1 MNSGDERGVG
11 NAAPHITGA
20 GAAMIAVAGLYKR
33 FETAE
38 GTLEVLR
45 GIDLEVRAGE
55 RIAIVGASGAGKS
68 TFMHLLGGLDRP
80 SAGSIRFEGA
90 EIFRY
95 SSAQLD
101 AFRNRAV
108 GFVFQFHQLLP
119 EFTALENVMLP
130 ARIGRLPVGEARAR
144 AEHLLQAVGLGHRL
158 THKPG
163 QLSGGEQ
170 QRVAIARALVMGPR
184 LLLADEPTGNL
195 DSVTSGEI
203 LALLD
208 RLHAECNL
216 TLIVVTHSEMLAAR
230 MDRIVRMSDG
240 SVVP

>member
-1 MNSGDERGVG
+1 VVSETHN
-11 NAAPHITGA
+11 ITGA
-20 GAAMIAVAGLYKR
+20 SDAMITVAGLCKR
-33 FETAE
+33 FETDE
-38 GTLEVLR
+38 GTIEVLR
-45 GIDLEVRAGE
+45 GIDLKVRAGE

-80 SAGSIRFEGA
+80 SAGSVRFEGD
-90 EIFRY
+90 EIFRF

-101 AFRNRAV
+101 AFRNRTV

-119 EFTALENVMLP
+119 EFTALENAMLP
-130 ARIGRLPVGEARAR
+130 ARIARLPVGEARER
-144 AEHLLQAVGLGHRL
+144 AERLLHGVGLGHRL
-158 THKPG
+158 SHKPG

-195 DSVTSGEI
+195 DSVTSAEI